1 MTLPGALLALLLATA
16 CGLVFHLIRGG
27 SVARM
32 ALYVLTAWVCFF
44 AGHALAQA
52 LGWTF
57 GRLGSLNLAVAALA
71 TILGLLAV
79 SFLIRPE
86 GEHRPTGRTPPP
98 SEPPG

>member
-1 MTLPGALLALLLATA
+1 MTLPGVLLALLLATA
-16 CGLVFHLIRGG
+16 CGLAFHLIRGG

-44 AGHALAQA
+44 AGHALAQV

-71 TILGLLAV
+71 TIFGLLAV
-79 SFLIRPE
+79 SFLARPE
-86 GEHRPTGRTPPP
+86 GDHRPSGRATPPG
-98 SEPPG
+98 SPPD